1 MHASCICGKVAGG
14 PEESSRCK
22 ENRRA
27 GFPGGVSGRGSVRP
41 LRRCRCYRRQGALAG
56 VGWSWTSMGCAAGFP
71 FVSRPPRRR
80 QAPASSMRQSPCGI
94 LHHTGG
100 GNKVQDAGPA
110 PLGSGCS
117 VSLSIGTH
125 CWDPARMQAS
135 VLSSHSSE
143 TGRQTLTLVMVKKE
157 ARPVSQV
164 GARGRRPVFA
174 AGPRPLCS
182 ECGPWSCLQ

>member
-1 MHASCICGKVAGG
+1 MAHCLIEGDFQLW
-14 PEESSRCK
+14 ESSRDPLVTAFLPPP
-22 ENRRA
+22 RPPHS
-27 GFPGGVSGRGSVRP
+27 FPP
-41 LRRCRCYRRQGALAG
+41 DALPI
-56 VGWSWTSMGCAAGFP
+56 SSMGCAAGFP

-80 QAPASSMRQSPCGI
+80 QAPASSMRQSPCSI

-100 GNKVQDAGPA
+100 GNRVQDAGPA

-143 TGRQTLTLVMVKKE
+143 TGRQTLTPVMVKKE